1 MPSNA
6 TCGTLSPMASWE
18 SVLQPVVDA
27 LGGGPP
33 DDFDDH
39 DRADLAD
46 IASGAIVP
54 EF

>member
-1 MPSNA
+1 MHWA
-6 TCGTLSPMASWE
+6 VE
-18 SVLQPVVDA
+18 SVSILDA

-33 DDFDDH
+33 DDFDDD